1 MEGSFSIA
9 VIISAVCGLSMVI
22 GGILLLWRG
31 AMSLDVASKSEALSL
46 EWKREL
52 RLTTQYP
59 ALAFFII
66 GLAFIVIP
74 LVFSKPTPIPKA
86 KIEGKAPGIN
96 KPLTLILETE
106 PWISGKEHQDS
117 IEEEIDLST
126 VRLRITLSAPLHR
139 QVQRWVSLGELAEGT
154 YDLGKVRL
162 QRVVPALSKDDTD
175 IVELP
180 ANIQVPPT
188 NKAGG
193 FGE

>member
-1 MEGSFSIA
+1 MEASFSIT

-22 GGILLLWRG
+22 GGIFLLSRG
-31 AMSLDVASKSEALSL
+31 AMSLDVASKSQALSL

-59 ALAFFII
+59 ALGFFII
-66 GLAFIVIP
+66 GLAFIFIP
-74 LVFSKPTPIPKA
+74 LVFAKPGPIPKA
-86 KIEGKAPGIN
+86 KIEGETLGVT

-106 PWISGKEHQDS
+106 PWVSGKEHEDC

-126 VRLRITLSAPLHR
+126 VRLRITLSAPLHQ
-139 QVQRWVSLGELAEGT
+139 QVHRWVSLGELFKGK
-154 YDLGKVRL
+154 YDLGKIRL
-162 QRVVPALSKDDTD
+162 AKVVDSLSKDDAD
-175 IVELP
+175 VIALP
-180 ANIQVPPT
+180 DGIKVPPT